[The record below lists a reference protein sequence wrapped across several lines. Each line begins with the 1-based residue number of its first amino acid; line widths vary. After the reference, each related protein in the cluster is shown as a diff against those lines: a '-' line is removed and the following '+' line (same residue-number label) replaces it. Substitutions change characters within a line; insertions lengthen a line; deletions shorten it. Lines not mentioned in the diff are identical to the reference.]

1 MPLKENL
8 LKVRNEINSSALKA
22 GRNPEEIKLIAVTKT
37 RSVEEI
43 NEAIKL
49 GVRAIGENTVQEAEK
64 KFTSLLPVEKHFVG
78 HLQSNKAAKA
88 AELFDFI
95 QSIDSLK
102 LGNKLNNSCKEL
114 NKSLPVLI
122 QVNIGG
128 EESKFGVKKEEAE
141 ELIREIAELDKLKV
155 KGLMT
160 VAPLF
165 EEAENSRPFFQKA
178 RELFEELKSKNTPG
192 TEMDFLSMG
201 MTDDFRIAVEEGAN
215 MVRIGRAIF
224 GERE

>member
-1 MPLKENL
+1 MSLEENL
-8 LKVRNEINSSALKA
+8 LKVKNEINSSALKA

-43 NEAIKL
+43 NEAINL
-49 GVRAIGENTVQEAEK
+49 GVEAIGENIVQEAGK

-102 LGNKLNNSCKEL
+102 VGNKLNDACSEL
-114 NKSLPVLI
+114 NKKLPTLI
-122 QVNIGG
+122 QVNIG
-128 EESKFGVKKEEAE
+128 EEKSKFGVKKEEAE
-141 ELIREIAELDKLKV
+141 ELIIKITELNNLKI
-155 KGLMT
+155 KGLMMI
-160 VAPLF
+160 APLF

-178 RELFEELKSKNTPG
+178 KKLFEELKSKNIPG
-192 TEMDFLSMG
+192 TEMNFLSMG
-201 MTDDFRIAVEEGAN
+201 MTDDFTIAVEEGAS

-224 GERE
+224 GERK